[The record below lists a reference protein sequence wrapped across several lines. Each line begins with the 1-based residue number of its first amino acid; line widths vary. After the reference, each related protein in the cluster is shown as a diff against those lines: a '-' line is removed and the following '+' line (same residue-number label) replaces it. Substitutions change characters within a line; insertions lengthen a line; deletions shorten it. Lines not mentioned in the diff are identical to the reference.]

1 LAQFNWRNNSLMLLS
16 LLLAFALWLYVSN
29 EQNPLREKV
38 LTIKLEQ
45 TGLEHDF
52 IISEGL
58 PENVT
63 VKVQGNRSQLANLV
77 PADFRAVVN
86 IPAEKTG
93 ELTLPVQV
101 STPTGLRVT
110 QVIPDMVNLFIDKI
124 TEIEVPVAVSLRGE
138 PGQGFTALAPFYQPN
153 TVLARGPSRLI
164 GGIKQATALIDIQ
177 GAVKDVEQTLQV
189 GVGNADITL
198 SPATVKVVVPIV
210 AMVPAKTVPV
220 LIAVIGSPAEGY
232 YVKSTVSDPA
242 TVQLSG
248 RPEDLSAITSIKTEP
263 IDITGADKNLT
274 REVGLTIPQGVSVE
288 PNRVKVQVEVV
299 KGEVPPPEPPDE
311 SDSTTPD
318 A

>member
-1 LAQFNWRNNSLMLLS
+1 
-16 LLLAFALWLYVSN
+16 
-29 EQNPLREKV
+29 
-38 LTIKLEQ
+38 
-45 TGLEHDF
+45 
-52 IISEGL
+52 
-58 PENVT
+58 

-263 IDITGADKNLT
+263 IDITGAD
-274 REVGLTIPQGVSVE
+274 
-288 PNRVKVQVEVV
+288 
-299 KGEVPPPEPPDE
+299 
-311 SDSTTPD
+311 
-318 A
+318 

>member
-1 LAQFNWRNNSLMLLS
+1 MAQFNWRNNSLMLLS

-29 EQNPLREKV
+29 EQNPLRDKV
-38 LTIKLEQ
+38 LTIDLEL
-45 TGLEHDF
+45 TGLEQDF
-52 IISEGL
+52 IVTGGV
-58 PENVT
+58 PDNVT

-77 PADFRAVVN
+77 PADFRAIVI
-86 IPAEKTG
+86 IPAGKTG
-93 ELTLPVQV
+93 DLTLPVQV

-110 QVIPDMVNLFIDKI
+110 QVTPDMVNLFIDSI
-124 TEIEVPVAVSLRGE
+124 TEKEVPVAVSLRGE

-153 TVLARGPSRLI
+153 TVLAKGPSRLI

-189 GVGNADITL
+189 GVGNSDITL

-210 AMVPAKTVPV
+210 EMVPAKTVPV
-220 LIAVIGSPAEGY
+220 QIVVTGSPAEGY

-248 RPEDLSAITSIKTEP
+248 QPEALSTITSIKTEP
-263 IDITGADKNLT
+263 IDITGADKNFT
-274 REVGLTIPQGVSVE
+274 DEVGLTAPQGVSVK
-288 PNRVKVQVEVV
+288 PNRVKVQVEVL
-299 KGEVPPPEPPDE
+299 KGETPPPETPDD
-311 SDSTTPD
+311 SDDTTPD